1 MKPEHWDENVRPKL
15 ATMDFDELIELRDEL
30 QADSNAIKAS
40 IDRTRAKR
48 SRNAED
54 RKWLVRANS
63 AVRFHGRCIQIV
75 QAELGRLRDE
85 SKAERHAASMDYE
98 KRKLAIFV
106 SLVRKRFGDDAT
118 NSIWLEVDAEMSAAA
133 QNGGARG

>member
-1 MKPEHWDENVRPKL
+1 MKPEHWNENVRPKL
-15 ATMDFDELIELRDEL
+15 ATMDFDELIGLRDEL
-30 QADSNAIKAS
+30 QADSNAIKSA

-63 AVRFHGRCIQIV
+63 AVRFHGRCIQLV

-85 SKAERHAASMDYE
+85 SKAERNAANMGQQQ
-98 KRKLAIFV
+98 RKLWAFV
-106 SLVRKRFGDDAT
+106 RLVRARFGDET
-118 NSIWLEVDAEMSAAA
+118 VNSIWLEVDAEMSAA
-133 QNGGARG
+133 RG